1 MQLYKFL
8 NKYIMVVSKLKQLI
22 NDQLNVD
29 IDLTTRQRNYV
40 EARGLYFTILKNN
53 TNLTLA
59 DIGKSVNRDHTTVL
73 YCLNNF
79 DDWVKQNPYLAEA
92 YNIILKKVDV
102 IYHEAEPKDIKR
114 ENADLKYQNFQLKR
128 QVKRLQKELST

>member
-1 MQLYKFL
+1 
-8 NKYIMVVSKLKQLI
+8 MVVSKLKQLI

-59 DIGKSVNRDHTTVL
+59 DIGRSVSRDHTTVL